1 MLELVAL
8 VLALLP
14 VGPPAR
20 RDLVLENLLLRQQ
33 LAVALRGQRRPK
45 LRPPDRCFWALIRGR
60 WERWRHALVLVQ
72 PATVVRWHH
81 QGWRL
86 VWRWKSRPRPGRPR
100 LGPDVRR
107 LIAAMARDNPLWG
120 AERLRGEL
128 LKLGVV
134 VSNRS
139 IRRYRRAGRRR
150 PPSQTWRTFLANHAA
165 GIWACDLFTVPTLT
179 FRTLSVLLFISHER
193 RELVHLNVTA
203 HPTAGRVWQQLREA
217 TPWGRQPR
225 HLIRDR
231 DAVFGGDFVKRA
243 EHLGIE
249 TLLTPFR
256 APKANA
262 IAERVVRSIRN
273 ECLDHLVVLNEA
285 HLRLVLAE
293 FGRYYNIERPHR
305 SLGLTP
311 PVPIP
316 RSRAGPVRSRPVLS
330 GLHHVYERAA

>member
-1 MLELVAL
+1 
-8 VLALLP
+8 LLP
-14 VGPPAR
+14 R
-20 RDLVLENLLLRQQ
+20 
-33 LAVALRGQRRPK
+33 
-45 LRPPDRCFWALIRGR
+45 DRCFWALIRGL
-60 WERWRHALVLVQ
+60 WERWRCALVLVQ
-72 PATVVRWHH
+72 PATVIRWHRR
-81 QGWRL
+81 GWRL
-86 VWRWKSRPRPGRPR
+86 FWRWKSRPRSGRPR
-100 LGPDVRR
+100 LAPDARM

-128 LKLGVV
+128 LKLGLAI
-134 VSNRS
+134 SNRS
-139 IRRYRRAGRRR
+139 VRRYRRAGRRR

-179 FRTLSVLLFISHER
+179 FRTLSVLLFISHDR

-203 HPTAGRVWQQLREA
+203 HPTAGWVWQQLREA
-217 TPWGRQPR
+217 TPWSRQPR
-225 HLIRDR
+225 YLIRDR
-231 DAVFGGDFVKRA
+231 DSVYGGHFVQRA
-243 EHLGIE
+243 RQLGIE

-273 ECLDHLVVLNEA
+273 ECLDHLIVLNEA

-293 FGRYYNIERPHR
+293 FVRYYNLERPHR
-305 SLGLTP
+305 SLRLTP

-316 RSRAGPVRSRPVLS
+316 RSRTGPVRSRPVLS